1 MKRLNR
7 IISFALALIMTLPL
21 SSCFHNNWNIPEREA
36 PDFNLGELLGLAAPL
51 LSGIETMPNGI
62 ELTLSEDESYYT
74 VTDASKCTADKVK
87 LPEFYKGIPIKEI
100 GEGAFSKN
108 DNIVKISIPS
118 SVISIGYDAFPGSG
132 KLEFNVYES
141 AKYLGNE
148 ENPYHALIEFT
159 GSTLSSPVI
168 HEETRVIS
176 SDVCRSINTTNF
188 KKIVIP
194 DSVVSVCDAAFEM
207 CSNVH
212 TLVIGN
218 GVETI
223 GGSAFSKMIRLTDLI
238 VGNSVKTIGE
248 MAFYSAASL
257 ETLALP
263 DSVTEIGKNA
273 FSSCE
278 KLLKADLGDGVKT
291 IGADAFLGCGS
302 LESVGLGGSLESIG
316 NKAFSGTALASVSL
330 PHTLEYI
337 GLDAFADCPD
347 SLFNFW
353 NYGWYLGNFEN
364 PYEYLIKIDNGFYN
378 IVQYPSLSSIMPS
391 FSLHPDTRRI
401 AFFLFGRNLV
411 HGLHIM
417 GNSKYLTVKNNCII
431 DKTENKLIAGI
442 IGATIPD
449 DGSVTSIGDYAF
461 YGIEGLPLTS
471 IPKSVTHI
479 GDYAFAHSLGFSKI
493 TIDGAASIGNYA
505 FYDCK
510 NITTVYFEEQIPSIG
525 DSAFAQCISITEIG
539 IPDSVTYLGES
550 AFEGC
555 SNLGQVYIGSQ
566 VDVIRENAFSKCS
579 ALKTVTLGGEP
590 KVIEERAFYNC
601 SRLKTFEFK
610 EGLEYIG
617 PKAFDFCLRLVSI
630 NLPDSLIEIGNGAFE
645 RCSNIDTVYLGSGLK
660 KIGDDAFASISA
672 NDEIE
677 YRGTLKMWGK
687 IENARNLCRGVS
699 NIAVKCTDG
708 EIVLEPDPISVELD

>member
-1 MKRLNR
+1 MKR
-7 IISFALALIMTLPL
+7 IVSLILVLLLTLPH
-21 SSCFHNNWNIPEREA
+21 SSCFHDDWDLPVRED
-36 PDFNLGELLGLAAPL
+36 PDFDLGALLGVIAPPL
-51 LSGIETMPNGI
+51 GGVETMPNGI
-62 ELTLSEDESYYT
+62 VLTLSDDGSFYI
-74 VTDASKCTADKVK
+74 VSDASKCEAEKVTIPK
-87 LPEFYKGIPIKEI
+87 SYQGIPIKEI
-100 GEGAFSKN
+100 ARGAFSKN
-108 DNIVKISIPS
+108 DSIVKISIPS
-118 SVISIGYDAFPGSG
+118 SVINIGYNAFPESS
-132 KLEFNVYES
+132 KLEFNVYEG

-159 GSTLSSPVI
+159 DTAISSPVI

-176 SDVCRSINTTNF
+176 AGACMKINAQNF

-223 GGSAFSKMIRLTDLI
+223 GNSAFSKMIRLTDLI

-248 MAFYSAASL
+248 MAFYSEASL

-263 DSVTEIGKNA
+263 DSVTEIGSSA
-273 FSSCE
+273 FSSCNS
-278 KLLKADLGDGVKT
+278 LRKADLGDGVK
-291 IGADAFLGCGS
+291 IISSGAFGACTSLEWVDLGKS
-302 LESVGLGGSLESIG
+302 LESLGE
-316 NKAFSGTALASVSL
+316 KAFAGTALTSVSL

-337 GLDAFADCPD
+337 GTGTFEDCPD
-347 SLFNFW
+347 SLFQSF
-353 NYGWYLGNFEN
+353 GRGLYLGNSEN
-364 PYEYLIKIDNGFYN
+364 QYEYLVGIDDGITYDP
-378 IVQYPSLSSIMPS
+378 ISSGLLSITLT
-391 FSLHPDTRRI
+391 LHPDTRRI
-401 AFFLFGRNLV
+401 ASAMLRSYSIYSLQISAVGK
-411 HGLHIM
+411 H
-417 GNSKYLTVKNNCII
+417 LTVKNNCII
-431 DKTENKLIAGI
+431 DKNEKKLIAGI
-442 IGATIPD
+442 SGATIPD

-461 YGIEGLPLTS
+461 YGIEGLALTS

-479 GDYAFAHSLGFSKI
+479 GDYAFAHSLGFSSI
-493 TIDGAASIGNYA
+493 RIESAASIGNYA
-505 FYDCK
+505 FYDC
-510 NITTVYFEEQIPSIG
+510 TSMTAVYFEEQTPSIG
-525 DSAFAQCISITEIG
+525 DSAFAQCISITKID

-555 SNLGQVYIGSQ
+555 SNLSQVYIGSQ

-617 PKAFDFCLRLVSI
+617 PKAFDLCSRLVSI
-630 NLPDSLIEIGNGAFE
+630 DLPDSLIEIGNGAFE
-645 RCSNIDTVYLGSGLK
+645 RCSNIDTVYLGIGLK

>member
-1 MKRLNR
+1 ML
-7 IISFALALIMTLPL
+7 ISAITLPL
-21 SSCFHNNWNIPEREA
+21 SSCFHNNWNIPEREEL
-36 PDFNLGELLGLAAPL
+36 DFDLGALLGITDIAR
-51 LSGIETMPNGI
+51 SGEETMPNGI
-62 ELTLSEDESYYT
+62 VLTLSDDGSYFIVSSASDCKSEN
-74 VTDASKCTADKVK
+74 VTIPKS
-87 LPEFYKGIPIKEI
+87 YKGIPIKEI
-100 GEGAFSKN
+100 ARGAFSKN

-118 SVISIGYDAFPGSG
+118 SVINIGYHAFLASS
-132 KLEFNVYES
+132 KLEFNVYEG

-159 GSTLSSPVI
+159 DTAISSPVI

-176 SDVCRSINTTNF
+176 AGACMKINAQNF

-223 GGSAFSKMIRLTDLI
+223 GNSAFSKMIRLTDLI

-248 MAFYSAASL
+248 MAFYSEASL

-263 DSVTEIGKNA
+263 DSVTEIGKSA
-273 FSSCE
+273 FSSCD
-278 KLLKADLGDGVKT
+278 KLRKADLGEGVKT

-302 LESVGLGGSLESIG
+302 LESVGLGESLESIG

-337 GLDAFADCPD
+337 GLDAFADCPG
-347 SLFNFW
+347 SLFNLWDF
-353 NYGWYLGNFEN
+353 GWYLGNSEN
-364 PYEYLIKIDNGFYN
+364 PYEYLIKIDNGFFN
-378 IVQYPSLSSIMPS
+378 IVQYPSVSSSLLPEA
-391 FSLHPDTRRI
+391 FHLHPDTRRL
-401 AFFLFGRNLV
+401 AFFIFGMNNV
-411 HGLHIM
+411 HGLYIPA
-417 GNSKYLTVKNNCII
+417 NSKYLTVKNNCII
-431 DKTENKLIAGI
+431 DKAEGKLIAGTV
-442 IGATIPD
+442 GATIPT

-461 YGIEGLPLTS
+461 YGIEGLALKS

-479 GDYAFAHSLGFSKI
+479 GDYAFAYSLGFSKVI
-493 TIDGAASIGNYA
+493 IECAASIGNYA
-505 FYDCK
+505 FYDC
-510 NITTVYFEEQIPSIG
+510 TSMTAVYFEEQTPSIG
-525 DSAFAQCISITEIG
+525 DSAFARCISITEIG

-566 VDVIRENAFSKCS
+566 VDVIRENAFLNCS
-579 ALKTVTLGGEP
+579 ALKTITLGGEP

-617 PKAFDFCLRLVSI
+617 PKAFDLCSRLVSI
-630 NLPDSLIEIGNGAFE
+630 DLPDSLIEIGNGAFE
-645 RCSNIDTVYLGSGLK
+645 RCILVDTVYLGIGLK